1 MLLGSRQPPTES
13 RHVVDDE
20 TTQPVAPTPAGVAG
34 SASEQLDTL
43 EAETAQEGEFITV
56 RDEQFRLAAAIPA
69 IVMLRMTAAGD
80 VKTPPAKQMGAI
92 LQFLDHAI
100 HPEDRDRFIALLEDA
115 DPVVGFEEI
124 NSILEQATEVIAA
137 RPTEQP

>member
-1 MLLGSRQPPTES
+1 MA
-13 RHVVDDE
+13 DDE

-43 EAETAQEGEFITV
+43 EAEAVEEGEFITV
-56 RDEQFRLAAAIPA
+56 RDERFRLAPAIPA

-80 VKTPPAKQMGAI
+80 AKTSPPKQMNAI

-100 HPEDRDRFIALLEDA
+100 DPEDRDRFIALLEDA
-115 DPVVGFEEI
+115 EPVIGFEEI
-124 NSILEQATEVIAA
+124 NTILEQATEVIAA

>member
-1 MLLGSRQPPTES
+1 MADES
-13 RHVVDDE
+13 
-20 TTQPVAPTPAGVAG
+20 TTPASERVSEVTA
-34 SASEQLDTL
+34 SATDQV
-43 EAETAQEGEFITV
+43 EALAAEAADEGEFITV
-56 RDEQFRLAAAIPA
+56 RDERFRLAAAIPA

-100 HPEDRDRFIALLEDA
+100 NPEDRDRFIALLEDA